1 LATKIAATLKK
12 LLDLALNNKKS
23 VQMKNII
30 LAFAFTFTVMGLYA
44 QEGLKLGIHAG
55 LPIDDFNDQISL
67 MAGLDLGYMWA
78 LGETVDLGI
87 STGLIYGFKESFQSD
102 VIVSGLTDV
111 QFVPLAAS
119 VRIWPSNSFSF
130 GIDGGYGL
138 GLNKGND
145 GGIYYRPIIGYLIGP
160 LTEINL
166 SYTGIQLENRT
177 WNTVSLGFLHTFE
190 F

>member
-1 LATKIAATLKK
+1 MRNT
-12 LLDLALNNKKS
+12 
-23 VQMKNII
+23 I
-30 LAFAFTFTVMGLYA
+30 LAFAFTFIGIGLNA
-44 QEGLKLGIHAG
+44 QEGFKLGIQAG
-55 LPIDDFNDQISL
+55 LPINDFNDETSL
-67 MAGLDLGYMWA
+67 MVGLDLGYMWA
-78 LGETVDLGI
+78 LGEVVDLGI

-102 VIVSGLTDV
+102 AIASGLTDV

-119 VRIWPSNSFSF
+119 IRIWPSNSFSF
-130 GIDGGYGL
+130 GVDGGYGL

-166 SYTGIQLENRT
+166 SYTGIQLENRS

-190 F
+190 VKRR

>member
-1 LATKIAATLKK
+1 
-12 LLDLALNNKKS
+12 
-23 VQMKNII
+23 MKNTIYV
-30 LAFAFTFTVMGLYA
+30 LVFTIFSTGLFA
-44 QEGLKLGIHAG
+44 QEGFKLGLHAG
-55 LPIDDFNDQISL
+55 LPIDDFNEEISL
-67 MAGLDLGYMWA
+67 MVGLDLGYMWA
-78 LGETVDLGI
+78 LGEVVDLGI

-102 VIVSGLTDV
+102 DIANSLTDV

-138 GLNKGND
+138 GLNEGNE
-145 GGIYYRPIIGYLIGP
+145 GGIYYRPIIGYLMGP